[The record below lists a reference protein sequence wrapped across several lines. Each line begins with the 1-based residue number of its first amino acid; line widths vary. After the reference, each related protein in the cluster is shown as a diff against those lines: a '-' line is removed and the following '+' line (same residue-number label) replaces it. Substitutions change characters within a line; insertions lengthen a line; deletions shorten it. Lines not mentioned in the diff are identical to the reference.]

1 MATPPIGN
9 IDLSRGQ
16 PPYNPNMGEYLIP
29 ANRSFTWETSPQE
42 QGLLASA
49 MGRPDLSALM
59 ATGQWGPLAGQPYQY
74 QGGRTTIGYGGG
86 GGMDGYPGGYPGGGF
101 PPWQTGDYPPWQG
114 QPPWQPPVPPRVPPT
129 IGDPFDPTPP
139 DRTRPTTPFDVDP
152 NKWTAPTAGGFV
164 YDPNSVIPEFDQWSM
179 WENQRIRDQ
188 NARIQ
193 RFQDPTSDINLN
205 FAFEDAK
212 RRGALPTTPLQD
224 KAAFMAMTDANRG
237 RQASVMP
244 DDFGS
249 GNPFAD
255 AQRAERQRSA
265 AIQAEQERARM
276 GFGVTPFT
284 PIRGL
289 GQEDTTPTFDQ
300 LAGRQERMRLEA
312 QSRARAAQ
320 QQAVKDA
327 EARRQ
332 QFTIRG
338 LSEERGMAAA
348 NQAVANMQARQQA
361 AGNAQR
367 VAEANRVQAQRASA
381 ERQRQAVTQ
390 SQQREES
397 RGRAEQERK
406 AVVSQK
412 AAQRRKAVEAKS
424 RARATAPKPAPNRQA
439 PVRLATPTRIKPTTA
454 GRQTG
459 AAQRAAAKARQVAQQ
474 KAGAAKAAKSRT
486 QAAARARNIA
496 QERKDKKRGRRGP
509 GKGDR

>member
-49 MGRPDLSALM
+49 MGRPDLEKLM
-59 ATGQWGPLAGQPYQY
+59 YTGQWGPLAGQPHQY
-74 QGGRTTIGYGGG
+74 QGGRTAIGYGG
-86 GGMDGYPGGYPGGGF
+86 GYPGGYPGGGL
-101 PPWQTGDYPPWQG
+101 PPWQTGDYPPRQG

-237 RQASVMP
+237 RQASIMP
-244 DDFGS
+244 PDFGR
-249 GNPFAD
+249 NPFAARQAAAATPSMQFGVGGGTD
-255 AQRAERQRSA
+255 YGAALAQQQRQREIAMQANEFASAQRA
-265 AIQAEQERARM
+265 
-276 GFGVTPFT
+276 
-284 PIRGL
+284 
-289 GQEDTTPTFDQ
+289 
-300 LAGRQERMRLEA
+300 
-312 QSRARAAQ
+312 Q
-320 QQAVKDA
+320 Q
-327 EARRQ
+327 
-332 QFTIRG
+332 
-338 LSEERGMAAA
+338 
-348 NQAVANMQARQQA
+348 
-361 AGNAQR
+361 
-367 VAEANRVQAQRASA
+367 
-381 ERQRQAVTQ
+381 QRQAAQADAMRKALGFGTPDRSVDVSDVPLAMEWRDGRARTFQ
-390 SQQREES
+390 PQTSAPFAQQKAEAARIAQTKPQRDAAAAVVRQTQQRD
-397 RGRAEQERK
+397 RGRAEQKREENRKSASDRKKAQAASRQKEVQRK
-406 AVVSQK
+406 AGVASRSREKAKAQAKAKQLITSRQQK
-412 AAQRRKAVEAKS
+412 PSPPMKKATTTRRPP
-424 RARATAPKPAPNRQA
+424 RARAASAK
-439 PVRLATPTRIKPTTA
+439 LA
-454 GRQTG
+454 Q
-459 AAQRAAAKARQVAQQ
+459 
-474 KAGAAKAAKSRT
+474 

-496 QERKDKKRGRRGP
+496 QEKKDKKRGRRGP
-509 GKGDR
+509 GMGDR

>member
-1 MATPPIGN
+1 
-9 IDLSRGQ
+9 
-16 PPYNPNMGEYLIP
+16 MGEYLVP
-29 ANRSFTWETSPQE
+29 ANRSFTWESSPQE

-49 MGRPDLSALM
+49 MGRSDLKQLLN
-59 ATGQWGPLAGQPYQY
+59 TGQWGPLAGQPYQY

-86 GGMDGYPGGYPGGGF
+86 GGYPGGYPGGGF
-101 PPWQTGDYPPWQG
+101 PPRQTGDYPPWQG
-114 QPPWQPPVPPRVPPT
+114 QPPWQPPIPPRVPPT

-255 AQRAERQRSA
+255 AQRVERQRSA

-312 QSRARAAQ
+312 MSRERAGQPLTPQERGSGFWLQSRPQGRIESELGRQAAADRILQ
-320 QQAVKDA
+320 QQA
-327 EARRQ
+327 
-332 QFTIRG
+332 
-338 LSEERGMAAA
+338 AA
-348 NQAVANMQARQQA
+348 
-361 AGNAQR
+361 NAQR

-474 KAGAAKAAKSRT
+474 KAGAAKAAKSRS

>member
-1 MATPPIGN
+1 MAATIGN

-16 PPYNPNMGEYLIP
+16 APYNPNMGEYLVP
-29 ANRSFTWETSPQE
+29 ANRSFTWESSPQE

-49 MGRPDLSALM
+49 MGRSDLKQLLN
-59 ATGQWGPLAGQPYQY
+59 TGQWGPLAGQPYQY

-86 GGMDGYPGGYPGGGF
+86 GGMGGYPGGYPGGGL

-114 QPPWQPPVPPRVPPT
+114 QPPWQPPVPPRVPPI
-129 IGDPFDPTPP
+129 IGDPPP
-139 DRTRPTTPFDVDP
+139 EPPLPPRIPGEPEGWVPPVDFEVDP
-152 NKWTAPTAGGFV
+152 IKVAGGMGPFM
-164 YDPNSVIPEFDQWSM
+164 QWTRAQHQKYYPDDATKAAQEASAAKLR
-179 WENQRIRDQ
+179 ND
-188 NARIQ
+188 
-193 RFQDPTSDINLN
+193 

-212 RRGALPTTPLQD
+212 RRSQLPTTPLQD
-224 KAAFMAMTDANRG
+224 KAAFMARTDANRG

-249 GNPFAD
+249 CNPFAD

-312 QSRARAAQ
+312 MSRERAGQPLTPQERGSGFWLQSRPQGRIESELGRQAAADRILQ
-320 QQAVKDA
+320 QQA
-327 EARRQ
+327 
-332 QFTIRG
+332 
-338 LSEERGMAAA
+338 AA
-348 NQAVANMQARQQA
+348 
-361 AGNAQR
+361 NAQR

-474 KAGAAKAAKSRT
+474 KAGAAKAAKSRS

-496 QERKDKKRGRRGP
+496 AEKKRAGRQTGP
-509 GKGDR
+509 RKGDR